1 MSVHIIL
8 LGCVYSGDFF
18 FLSLSLSI
26 KHYVNVEATEATGEM
41 KTEKRIPRTS
51 NQYGI
56 CDNVHAGSN
65 GLFSHSQVYFI
76 VTMNSGHTHTKHSQ
90 KRVTGGKEVGEGFTT
105 FVVLKHPLSNG
116 LAYKSCTVK
125 E

>member
-1 MSVHIIL
+1 MFSVSL
-8 LGCVYSGDFF
+8 C
-18 FLSLSLSI
+18 LSLSI
-26 KHYVNVEATEATGEM
+26 KHGINVEATEVTGEM

-56 CDNVHAGSN
+56 CNNVHAGSN

-90 KRVTGGKEVGEGFTT
+90 KRVTGGGGGGRRGEGFTT
-105 FVVLKHPLSNG
+105 FVVLKHPLSNS
-116 LAYKSCTVK
+116 LTYKSCSVK

>member
-1 MSVHIIL
+1 MFSVSL
-8 LGCVYSGDFF
+8 C
-18 FLSLSLSI
+18 LSLSI
-26 KHYVNVEATEATGEM
+26 KHGVNVEATEVTGEM

-56 CDNVHAGSN
+56 CNNVHAGSN

-76 VTMNSGHTHTKHSQ
+76 VTMNSGHTHKAQS
-90 KRVTGGKEVGEGFTT
+90 KEGDWGGGGGGGEGFTT
-105 FVVLKHPLSNG
+105 FVVLKHPLSNS
-116 LAYKSCTVK
+116 LTYKSCSVK